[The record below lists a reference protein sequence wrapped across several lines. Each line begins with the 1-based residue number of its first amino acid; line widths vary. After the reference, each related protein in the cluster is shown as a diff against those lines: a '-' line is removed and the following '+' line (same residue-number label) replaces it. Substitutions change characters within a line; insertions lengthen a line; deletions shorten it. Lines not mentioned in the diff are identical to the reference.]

1 VTLSGAF
8 AEARPEG
15 RALLLPYLMAGVPDA
30 DASVDLFVAMAEAG
44 ADGFEVGIP
53 YADPLMDGPVI
64 QEAGG
69 RALAGG
75 MTMTGGIEVAGRVAE
90 RTGKPCLVMTYIN
103 PILHR
108 GMDRFCA
115 HLADAGVE
123 GIIVADLPMDE
134 AGTLRE
140 AASAH
145 GLGVVPLVAPTSPEL
160 RIREAAAAGPPFVY
174 GVAELGVTGE
184 RSGLSARAA
193 GLVERIR
200 GVTDLPVGLGV
211 GISTPDQARAAAT
224 IADAVI
230 VGSALVRLVLEAD
243 TAREAALALRGVVAA
258 LREAMVA
265 SGT

>member
-1 VTLSGAF
+1 MTLSDAF
-8 AEARPEG
+8 GEARAEG

-75 MTMTGGIEVAGRVAE
+75 MTLAGGVDVAARVAE

-103 PILHR
+103 PVLHR
-108 GMDRFCA
+108 GIDRFCA
-115 HLADAGVE
+115 DLADAGVE
-123 GIIVADLPMDE
+123 GIIVADLPIDE
-134 AGTLRE
+134 AGPLRE
-140 AASAH
+140 AASSR
-145 GLGVVPLVAPTSPEL
+145 GLGVVPLVAPTTPAE
-160 RIREAAAAGPPFVY
+160 RIRDAAAGDPPFVY

-184 RSGLSARAA
+184 RPGVSARAA

-200 GVTDLPVGLGV
+200 AVTQGPIGLGV
-211 GISTPDQARAAAT
+211 GISTPEQALAAASL
-224 IADAVI
+224 ADAVI
-230 VGSALVRLVLEAD
+230 VGTALVRRVLEAANAD
-243 TAREAALALRGVVAA
+243 EAGRSLREAVSA
-258 LREAMVA
+258 LREAM
-265 SGT
+265 